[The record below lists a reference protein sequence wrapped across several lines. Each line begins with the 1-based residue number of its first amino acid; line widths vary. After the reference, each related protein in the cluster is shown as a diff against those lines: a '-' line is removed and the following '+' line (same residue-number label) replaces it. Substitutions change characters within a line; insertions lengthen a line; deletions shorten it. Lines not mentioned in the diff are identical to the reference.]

1 MGKILNT
8 WSFFMVLLSGGLIF
22 VLSTN
27 IFTSYFI
34 QWVGIHPLKIIFY
47 FTMIVFF
54 VGIIGFSGVTDWK
67 GAIRSVITVGLA
79 AIIILFLAYIIYV
92 GHLPE

>member
-8 WSFFMVLLSGGLIF
+8 WSFFMVLLSVGLIL

-34 QWVGIHPLKIIFY
+34 HWVGIHPLKMIFY
-47 FTMIVFF
+47 FTILVFF
-54 VGIIGFSGVTDWK
+54 IGIIGFSGVSDWK
-67 GAIRSVITVGLA
+67 GAVRSVLTVGLA
-79 AIIILFLAYIIYV
+79 AFIILFLAYIIYV

>member
-8 WSFFMVLLSGGLIF
+8 WSFFMVLLSGGLVF

-27 IFTSYFI
+27 ILTSYFI
-34 QWVGIHPLKIIFY
+34 QWVGVHPLKMIYY

-54 VGIIGFSGVTDWK
+54 IGIIGFSGVTNWK

-79 AIIILFLAYIIYV
+79 AFIIVFLAYIIYV
-92 GHLPE
+92 GNLPE